1 LTLPRRKKTFLS
13 KAASDS
19 KFMEVHPPSA
29 TTETLESKS
38 FKSQEELKPH
48 KSKERHEPKP

>member
-29 TTETLESKS
+29 TTET
-38 FKSQEELKPH
+38 
-48 KSKERHEPKP
+48 